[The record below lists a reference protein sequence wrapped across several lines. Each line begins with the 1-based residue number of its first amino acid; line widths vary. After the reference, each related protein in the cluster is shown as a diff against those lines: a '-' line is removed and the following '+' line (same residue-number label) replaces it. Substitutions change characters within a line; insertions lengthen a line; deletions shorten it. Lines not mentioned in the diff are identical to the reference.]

1 MNRIDD
7 LLLMAYVDGEV
18 DGETAAEVER
28 ALELDTGLAA
38 RARAF
43 REVGGLVRAAEA
55 ESLHEPVPQRLIDA
69 IQGADKVV
77 PLRPVASGA
86 ARARSQRSWVGLALA
101 ASVAALAV
109 GLGVG
114 YWGATYKDELSIAEA
129 GSDNWL
135 DQVAA
140 FYNLYDRTLAKEERL
155 LVDFH
160 AEDLPELERWFAS
173 RMERELVV
181 PDFSAQGYTAQG
193 GRLIIVHGRPAA
205 QLVYYADPGK
215 LIGLVIGTTSATD
228 TEPKLQSR
236 ENVNVLHWRQNGFAY
251 AVVGH
256 DDPKFLKELAALVMA
271 KAART

>member
-28 ALELDTGLAA
+28 ALGHDPGLAA

-55 ESLHEPVPQRLIDA
+55 EALHEPVPQRLIDA
-69 IQGADKVV
+69 IQGSGQVVALRPATEV
-77 PLRPVASGA
+77 PLR
-86 ARARSQRSWVGLALA
+86 QRRGWAGLALA

-109 GLGVG
+109 GLGAG
-114 YWGATYKDELSIAEA
+114 YWGANYQARQVVAEA
-129 GSDNWL
+129 GTDNWL

-140 FYNLYDRTLAKEERL
+140 FYSLYDRTLAKEERL

-173 RMERELVV
+173 RLERELVV
-181 PDFSAQGYTAQG
+181 PDFTTQGYTAQG

-215 LIGLVIGTTSATD
+215 LIGLVIRTTSSAD
-228 TEPKLQSR
+228 TEPTLQQR
-236 ENVNVLHWRQNGFAY
+236 DNVNVLHWKQNGFGY
-251 AVVGH
+251 ALVGH
-256 DDPKFLKELAALVMA
+256 DDPKFLRELAGLVMA